1 MAQTPVT
8 PRRRVSAP
16 PSLASRESRHEDT
29 SCRLCT
35 LERRSG
41 VRECHFCRQTA
52 TADSLGLPDSH
63 WRRAIFSRDAFAD
76 NASGLSD
83 EGVSAAMN
91 ESFRVATC
99 SVKNLDAFRDAMISM
114 PDALRQSQAAK
125 DVFTRE
131 VPQNLSLLPTDNG
144 LLLLSHY
151 VEETPHVG
159 VFKAACDHLAPL
171 LAKGP
176 LVHGGGVCR
185 WASGLNPAG
194 AGCPFAAVWTLSLGA
209 AGFPGLAGLK
219 VEDER
224 DATEA
229 AVYAL
234 ANSVLLPTGVLGVRL
249 IRDGDIL
256 MAIVGT
262 SNMAAAATPFLPLH
276 VPGAAAPRLIGKGPI
291 VWRRHVPHAAA
302 RRSFARGDSTHFSL
316 SLAPAKLDHHRV
328 QQHDGD
334 GDGDGDD
341 DEQASRTR
349 TAPPSPSLSRL
360 APLEETST
368 RASSGRVEGASR
380 ATGSDARE
388 TDRSPPQ
395 LWTMG
400 LLAGSA
406 VLLGLVRAGV
416 VRG

>member
-1 MAQTPVT
+1 
-8 PRRRVSAP
+8 
-16 PSLASRESRHEDT
+16 
-29 SCRLCT
+29 
-35 LERRSG
+35 
-41 VRECHFCRQTA
+41 
-52 TADSLGLPDSH
+52 
-63 WRRAIFSRDAFAD
+63 
-76 NASGLSD
+76 
-83 EGVSAAMN
+83 MN

-229 AVYAL
+229 AVHAL
-234 ANSVLLPTGVLGVRL
+234 AN
-249 IRDGDIL
+249 
-256 MAIVGT
+256 
-262 SNMAAAATPFLPLH
+262 
-276 VPGAAAPRLIGKGPI
+276 
-291 VWRRHVPHAAA
+291 
-302 RRSFARGDSTHFSL
+302 
-316 SLAPAKLDHHRV
+316 
-328 QQHDGD
+328 
-334 GDGDGDD
+334 
-341 DEQASRTR
+341 
-349 TAPPSPSLSRL
+349 
-360 APLEETST
+360 
-368 RASSGRVEGASR
+368 
-380 ATGSDARE
+380 
-388 TDRSPPQ
+388 
-395 LWTMG
+395 
-400 LLAGSA
+400 
-406 VLLGLVRAGV
+406 
-416 VRG
+416 